1 MKIWIRTLLLS
12 LLPLAAHTADLP
24 DGVTGIRPPQSQ
36 KLSDGKQAYQY
47 PEALVVL
54 TPTPSGASEDIVIYQ
69 NLPTGAAK
77 DTTLRIPNDVGNF
90 FAGVSGDAAFIISQT
105 GPDATLFIYSL
116 SKKKS
121 MFSGGFREPAR
132 VRGNSVE
139 FEKLVKDGLNS
150 LTPAEAKAYP
160 KIAKLMSQGLSAGW
174 FQKVR
179 INLENYT
186 EDTIGKPTL
195 HEMQ

>member
-1 MKIWIRTLLLS
+1 MKTWIRILLLS

-36 KLSDGKQAYQY
+36 KLRDGKQAYQY

-54 TPTPSGASEDIVIYQ
+54 TPASSEAGEEIMIYQ
-69 NLPTGAAK
+69 NLTGDAK
-77 DTTLRIPNDVGNF
+77 DTTLRIPNDAANY
-90 FAGVSGDAAFIISQT
+90 FAGVSGDAAFVVSQT
-105 GPDATLFIYSL
+105 GPDATLSIYSL
-116 SKKKS
+116 SKKKR
-121 MFSGGFREPAR
+121 MFTGGFREPAR

-139 FEKLVKDGLNS
+139 FEKLVQGGLNS